1 LDALPVGSLAS
12 RGLLQQM
19 KSMPEAETESLR
31 KSPATLSAIDKA
43 DVLSD
48 GHMDLVRFLTTIRKR
63 WALVIVPVIF
73 SVAGLVLHFVY
84 APKQYTATA
93 QILID
98 IQRPRIIGSDAIAP
112 GLDTS
117 RYMIGPVIDSQVEI
131 LQSTRIAE
139 RVVRATGLHED
150 PAFASGQSLLE
161 RVLGGV
167 FRATAETDGVA
178 PADSDA
184 GLLAATGKF
193 QRQLDVRRRG
203 LTLILLVRFTDEDP
217 ARAARVANATT
228 GAYLDDQRESRHE
241 AARQTNEWLNS
252 QVAELREQVI
262 AGEQR
267 LQEYSTDND
276 LVSVGGLTVS
286 EREIA
291 ETVTQ
296 LIVARTEGASKRAE
310 LQQVEALASDPDA
323 ATSISRVLESQVVR
337 DLRGQ
342 ESEVMRKLAA
352 ATNQFGEHDT
362 QAEMARAELRDVRSE
377 ISREI
382 QRIIQNARNDY
393 EISKSRIRFLEEN
406 LKRMTE
412 KFGERNKL
420 SLIQSQLERE
430 VKTTRDLYLSLLSRL
445 KETRVQESLL
455 YPDARVIDAATVPQR
470 PSGPR
475 KLVLLALALFGGL
488 GIGITLA
495 TLREHVAGTPR
506 GQ

>member
-1 LDALPVGSLAS
+1 
-12 RGLLQQM
+12 
-19 KSMPEAETESLR
+19 
-31 KSPATLSAIDKA
+31 
-43 DVLSD
+43 
-48 GHMDLVRFLTTIRKR
+48 MDFVRFLAAIRKR
-63 WALVIVPVIF
+63 WMLVIAPVILC
-73 SVAGLVLHFVY
+73 VAGLALYFQY

-98 IQRPRIIGSDAIAP
+98 IQRPRIVGSDAVAP

-139 RVVRATGLHED
+139 RVVRSTGLQDD
-150 PAFASGQSLLE
+150 PAFASGQTLLE
-161 RVLGGV
+161 RILGDV
-167 FRATAETDGVA
+167 FRATAEIDEAA
-178 PADSDA
+178 PADGDA
-184 GLLAATGKF
+184 GLLAATAKF
-193 QRQLDVRRRG
+193 ERQLDVRRKG
-203 LTLILLVRFTDEDP
+203 LTLILLVQFTDEDP
-217 ARAARVANATT
+217 VRAARVANATT
-228 GAYLDDQRESRHE
+228 DAYLDDQRESRRE

-252 QVAELREQVI
+252 QVAELREQVV

-276 LVSVGGLTVS
+276 LISVGGLTVS

-310 LQQVEALASDPDA
+310 LQQVEALASDPA
-323 ATSISRVLESQVVR
+323 AVTSISRVLESQVIR
-337 DLRGQ
+337 DLRRQ
-342 ESEVMRKLAA
+342 ESEVTRKLAA

-377 ISREI
+377 VSREV

-406 LKRMTE
+406 LKQMTE
-412 KFGERNKL
+412 RFGERNKL

-430 VKTTRDLYLSLLSRL
+430 VKTTRDLYLTLLSRL

-475 KLVLLALALFGGL
+475 KLVLLALVLFGGL
-488 GIGITLA
+488 GVGITLA
-495 TLREHVAGTPR
+495 TLREHVAAHDR
-506 GQ
+506 R

>member
-1 LDALPVGSLAS
+1 
-12 RGLLQQM
+12 M
-19 KSMPEAETESLR
+19 KSKPDAGTGTR
-31 KSPATLSAIDKA
+31 RRSPATLSAIDEA
-43 DVLSD
+43 HAISD
-48 GHMDLVRFLTTIRKR
+48 GHMDLVQFLAAIRKR
-63 WALVIVPVIF
+63 WALVIAPVVL
-73 SVAGLVLHFVY
+73 SAAGLALYFVY
-84 APKQYTATA
+84 APKEYTATA

-98 IQRPRIIGSDAIAP
+98 IQRPRIIGSDAVAP

-139 RVVRATGLHED
+139 RVVRATGLQDD
-150 PAFASGQSLLE
+150 PAFASDQGLLE
-161 RVLGGV
+161 RILGDV
-167 FRATAETDGVA
+167 FPATVGTDGVV
-178 PADSDA
+178 PAGPDA

-193 QRQLDVRRRG
+193 QRQLDVRRKG

-217 ARAARVANATT
+217 ARAARIANATT
-228 GAYLDDQRESRHE
+228 LEYLDDQRESRRE

-252 QVAELREQVI
+252 QVAELREQVA

-267 LQEYSTDND
+267 LQEYSAAND

-337 DLRGQ
+337 DLRRQ

-362 QAEMARAELRDVRSE
+362 QAEMARAELRNVRSE
-377 ISREI
+377 ILREI

-406 LKRMTE
+406 LRQMTE

-455 YPDARVIDAATVPQR
+455 YPDARVIDAATVPRQ
-470 PSGPR
+470 PAGPR

-488 GIGITLA
+488 GVGITLA
-495 TLREHVAGTPR
+495 TLREHVARTPR
-506 GQ
+506 GH

>member
-1 LDALPVGSLAS
+1 
-12 RGLLQQM
+12 M
-19 KSMPEAETESLR
+19 KSKSDAETGTPR
-31 KSPATLSAIDKA
+31 RSPETSSAIGGT

-48 GHMDLVRFLTTIRKR
+48 GHMDFVRFLAAIRKR
-63 WALVIVPVIF
+63 WMLVIAPVIF
-73 SVAGLVLHFVY
+73 CVAGLALYFLY

-98 IQRPRIIGSDAIAP
+98 IQRPRIVGSDAFAP

-131 LQSTRIAE
+131 LQSRRIAE
-139 RVVRATGLHED
+139 RVVRLTGLQDD
-150 PAFASGQSLLE
+150 PAFVGGEGLLD
-161 RVLGGV
+161 RLLGDV
-167 FRATAETDGVA
+167 FRATAETDRIA
-178 PADSDA
+178 PAGPDA
-184 GLLAATGKF
+184 RLVAATGKF
-193 QRQLDVRRRG
+193 QRQLDVRRKG
-203 LTLILLVRFTDEDP
+203 VTLILLVRFTDEDP
-217 ARAARVANATT
+217 VRAASVANATT
-228 GAYLDDQRESRHE
+228 AAYLDDQRESRRE

-267 LQEYSTDND
+267 LQEYSTGND
-276 LVSVGGLTVS
+276 LISVGGLTVS

-310 LQQVEALASDPDA
+310 LQQVEALASDQTA
-323 ATSISRVLESQVVR
+323 VTSISRVLESQVIR
-337 DLRGQ
+337 DLRRQ
-342 ESEVMRKLAA
+342 ESEVTRKLAA

-377 ISREI
+377 ISREV

-406 LKRMTE
+406 LKQMTE

-430 VKTTRDLYLSLLSRL
+430 VRTTRDLYLSLLSRL

-455 YPDARVIDAATVPQR
+455 YPDARVIDAATVPR
-470 PSGPR
+470 LPSGPR
-475 KLVLLALALFGGL
+475 KLILLALALFGGL
-488 GIGITLA
+488 GVGITLA
-495 TLREHVAGTPR
+495 TLREHVASAPR
-506 GQ
+506 GY